1 MSPTPDS
8 QKATVETAFIGDL
21 KMTTNLG
28 IIDRMFRAVL
38 GLILIAVPFV
48 SGAAVFDGG
57 AATVVSIAVGIV
69 MLATSAMRFCPL
81 YRIFGIRTCK
91 L

>member
-1 MSPTPDS
+1 M
-8 QKATVETAFIGDL
+8 TA
-21 KMTTNLG
+21 NLG
-28 IIDRMFRAVL
+28 KLDRIFRIVL
-38 GLILIAVPFV
+38 GIVLLALPFASGWALFTSSTATIISIIL
-48 SGAAVFDGG
+48 
-57 AATVVSIAVGIV
+57 GIV